1 MQPKVGIWGRWVNLA
16 LLYWKVRAVQLRI
29 GFYLIICLTD
39 SLSFGDS
46 LSFSQMFVAV
56 LVSSMSGC
64 FVQNTKAQ
72 YNGKPIRQRVKELYF
87 SLDSPSNFLCDFGRV
102 THPRFLYL
110 DTKDLY

>member
-1 MQPKVGIWGRWVNLA
+1 MNLA
-16 LLYWKVRAVQLRI
+16 LRYWKVCAVQLRI
-29 GFYLIICLTD
+29 GFYLRICLTD

-56 LVSSMSGC
+56 LISSISGC
-64 FVQNTKAQ
+64 FVQSTKAQ

-87 SLDSPSNFLCDFGRV
+87 SPESPSNFLCDFGRV

-110 DTKDLY
+110 DPKDLY